1 MNGIKKH
8 LTAVLAWHRKGVA
21 KNGESFKQIE
31 KFKFSDKFCFS

>member
-8 LTAVLAWHRKGVA
+8 LTAVLAWHRKGGG

-31 KFKFSDKFCFS
+31 NFKFSDKFCIW